1 MAATTGRNESK
12 QLSPATCDR
21 LLTSRTSLFHRMW
34 AIQPRQQRKPGEL
47 ACWDVRR
54 DDFMQRQTSGTFFDD
69 VETGKHC
76 TTTDWCA
83 A

>member
-1 MAATTGRNESK
+1 
-12 QLSPATCDR
+12 
-21 LLTSRTSLFHRMW
+21 MW